1 MSAAGAGQSAITLAA
16 AIERYFQVSLY
27 LLVLTGFGTLAG
39 TGTLDAPTVVLV
51 GSALLMRG
59 YLLSKRSDFQMPTR
73 WTNYLTLGYFVFF
86 LADYT
91 LLSRSF
97 LTATVHLVLFGMVV
111 RLFSV
116 HKERDNYMLAV
127 LAFLMVLAAAV
138 LTVDSVFLFAFA
150 GFMLTAVMTFVLMEM
165 RRSSQTASIPA
176 REPSD
181 RMTYRRMG
189 FFLAGTSPVLV
200 ALILAGASAIF
211 FLLPRMS
218 AGYLGSFAGGN
229 DMTTGFSDRVQLG
242 RIGQIQQS
250 TAVVMHIQIDGDTRG
265 SYDLKWRGVAL
276 SHFDGK
282 VWSNPTEQFP
292 LPRAGDGRFV
302 LWNASAANPV
312 GGPPNIPARVD
323 GRTAR
328 LASPKATRP
337 IHYRVLMEP
346 IGTNIFFLASRP
358 RFLSGVY
365 RILATDRAGAV
376 YDLDA
381 THPVGRYEADSD
393 LAEPTAHELASA
405 SGPVPF
411 EMQEYLQVPALDARI
426 PDLARQ
432 ITASAGNPFD
442 RAAAL
447 ERYLMS
453 RFGYTL
459 ELPRVSPQDPIADF
473 LFVRKRGHCEYFA
486 SSMAIMLRTLG
497 IPSRVVN
504 GFRTTEFND
513 LTGNY
518 VVRASSA
525 HSWVEAYFPN
535 YGWISFDPTPG
546 TALGGATGWARLGL
560 YVDAMASFWR
570 EWIVDYDASH
580 QRALG
585 EDALRGSRSAI
596 DGMRDWAQGHYAA
609 MLERARHTQ
618 QKFLNA
624 PRRWGTSGVLLCL
637 LVLAIA
643 NIRTLLRWLRERKLA
658 SHPEEAPSLAAAL
671 WYQRMLRWLDRKGCK
686 KSAMQTP
693 KEFLTGIEDP
703 VMRRRV
709 EDFTRAYEAARF
721 GESSEEARR
730 LPELYE
736 ELITTERK

>member
-51 GSALLMRG
+51 GSALLVRG

-138 LTVDSVFLFAFA
+138 LTVDSVFLFTFA
-150 GFMLTAVMTFVLMEM
+150 GFMLTAVVTFVLMEM

-189 FFLAGTSPVLV
+189 FFLAGISPVLV
-200 ALILAGASAIF
+200 ALILAGGSAIF

-250 TAVVMHIQIDGDTRG
+250 TAVVMHVQIDGDTRG

-276 SHFDGK
+276 SRFDGK
-282 VWSNPTEQFP
+282 IWSNPTEQFP
-292 LPRAGDGRFV
+292 LPRAADGRFV
-302 LWNASAANPV
+302 LWNASAASPV
-312 GGPPNIPARVD
+312 GGPPNIPGPAE
-323 GRTAR
+323 GRSAQ

-346 IGTNIFFLASRP
+346 IGTNLFFLASRP
-358 RFLSGVY
+358 RFLKGVY

-376 YDLDA
+376 YNLDA
-381 THPVGRYEADSD
+381 NHPVGLYEADSD
-393 LAEPTAHELASA
+393 LAEPSARELESA
-405 SGPVPF
+405 SGPVAP
-411 EMQEYLQVPALDARI
+411 EMQEYLQVPALDDRI
-426 PDLARQ
+426 PELARQ

-518 VVRASSA
+518 VIRASSA

-546 TALGGATGWARLGL
+546 TASGRRHRLGAPGP
-560 YVDAMASFWR
+560 VR
-570 EWIVDYDASH
+570 
-580 QRALG
+580 R
-585 EDALRGSRSAI
+585 
-596 DGMRDWAQGHYAA
+596 
-609 MLERARHTQ
+609 RH
-618 QKFLNA
+618 
-624 PRRWGTSGVLLCL
+624 G
-637 LVLAIA
+637 LVLAGV
-643 NIRTLLRWLRERKLA
+643 
-658 SHPEEAPSLAAAL
+658 
-671 WYQRMLRWLDRKGCK
+671 D
-686 KSAMQTP
+686 
-693 KEFLTGIEDP
+693 
-703 VMRRRV
+703 
-709 EDFTRAYEAARF
+709 
-721 GESSEEARR
+721 RR
-730 LPELYE
+730 LRCQPSENSG
-736 ELITTERK
+736 